1 MQNIS
6 NNNNTHTVK
15 LSSHINELIQ
25 RVIHGHATISVVTPY
40 NKDPS
45 SSAIL
50 KLVPHEYLLLDELKP
65 GPQLP
70 SERALIG
77 KTVGIKAYVDGI
89 SLEFS
94 TSVIGSGVQR
104 GTRYYTVA
112 VPREIIYEQKRGSF
126 RVSTTISQQI
136 PVSFSMQSGLSYRG
150 ELYDVSTGGISI
162 ALRNEKLDDRLLR
175 GTEIP
180 ECHIHFPGAREPFF
194 CQLELQNIR
203 TSGHMQLV
211 GTSFISLTP
220 RQERELEKYVATMD
234 RKRRRELVK

>member
-1 MQNIS
+1 MQ
-6 NNNNTHTVK
+6 NNNNTHTVQ

-25 RVIHGHATISVVTPY
+25 RVIHGRGTISVVTPY
-40 NKDPS
+40 DEEPCS
-45 SSAIL
+45 SSIL
-50 KLVPHEYLLLDELKP
+50 KLVPHEFLLLDELKP
-65 GPQLP
+65 SPRLP

-77 KTVGIKAYVDGI
+77 KNISIKAYVDGI

-94 TSVIGSGVQR
+94 SKVIGSGVQR
-104 GTRYYTVA
+104 GTRYYTIGL
-112 VPREIIYEQKRGSF
+112 PREITYEQKRGSF

-162 ALRNEKLDDRLLR
+162 ALRREKLDERLHR
-175 GTEIP
+175 GTVIP
-180 ECHIHFPGAREPFF
+180 ECTIQFPGAPEPFY

-203 TSGHMQLV
+203 TSGLMQLV
-211 GTSFISLTP
+211 GTSFTSLTP
-220 RQERELEKYVATMD
+220 RQERTLEKYVATMD

>member
-1 MQNIS
+1 MQNTP
-6 NNNNTHTVK
+6 NNNNTHTVT

-25 RVIHGHATISVVTPY
+25 RVIHGRATISVVTPY
-40 NKDPS
+40 DQAPS

-50 KLVPHEYLLLDELKP
+50 KLVPHEFLLLDELKP
-65 GPQLP
+65 SPRLP
-70 SERALIG
+70 SERSLIG
-77 KTVGIKAYVDGI
+77 KSVDIKAYVDGI

-94 TSVIGSGVQR
+94 TNIIGSGVQH
-104 GTRYYTVA
+104 GTRYYTAA
-112 VPREIIYEQKRGSF
+112 VPRDITYEQKRGSF

-136 PVSFSMQSGLSYRG
+136 PVRFNMQSGLSYRG
-150 ELYDVSTGGISI
+150 ELYDVSIGGISI
-162 ALRNEKLDDRLLR
+162 ALRNEKLDERLRR
-175 GTEIP
+175 GTVIP
-180 ECHIHFPGAREPFF
+180 ECNIDFPGAREAFF

-234 RKRRRELVK
+234 RKRRRELMK

>member
-1 MQNIS
+1 MQNSS
-6 NNNNTHTVK
+6 NNNNIHTVT

-25 RVIHGHATISVVTPY
+25 RVIHGRATISVVTPY
-40 NKDPS
+40 DETPS

-50 KLVPHEYLLLDELKP
+50 KLVPHEFLLLDELKP
-65 GPQLP
+65 SPRLP

-77 KTVGIKAYVDGI
+77 KKIEIKAYVDGI

-94 TSVIGSGVQR
+94 TNVIGSGVQQ

-136 PVSFSMQSGLSYRG
+136 PVSFNMQSGLSYRG

-162 ALRNEKLDDRLLR
+162 ALRKEKLDERLLR
-175 GTEIP
+175 GTKIP
-180 ECHIHFPGAREPFF
+180 ECTIHFPGSREPFY

-203 TSGHMQLV
+203 TSGRMQLV